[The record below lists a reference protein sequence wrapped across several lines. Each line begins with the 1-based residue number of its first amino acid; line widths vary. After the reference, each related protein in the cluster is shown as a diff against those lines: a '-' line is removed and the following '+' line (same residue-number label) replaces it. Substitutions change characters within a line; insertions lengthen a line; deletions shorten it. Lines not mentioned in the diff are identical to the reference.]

1 MYLDGTCTYDVL
13 PHPFCDILRRGGIHT
28 LSWDDASLL
37 FIRLIEMMLRFIA
50 LMLTTYESCGLVK
63 GPFEDESQCLVVS
76 IGVVT
81 LSSSFR
87 RSWPIMMAF
96 RRSLS
101 PCGLH
106 VLIYRVVIPCYD
118 FHSRWSTTFV
128 TCLGVGCHRVWC
140 DQHCLRLRCEVVHL
154 RCQLCICHNSHI
166 AVLLTPIKYVRV
178 SQFVGILLD
187 AVTTY

>member
-1 MYLDGTCTYDVL
+1 MGRALMVCSLIPSLTSLDVVVFTPWV
-13 PHPFCDILRRGGIHT
+13 
-28 LSWDDASLL
+28 
-37 FIRLIEMMLRFIA
+37 EMMPLYFSSGWLRWCWGS
-50 LMLTTYESCGLVK
+50 L
-63 GPFEDESQCLVVS
+63 
-76 IGVVT
+76 T

-118 FHSRWSTTFV
+118 FHSRWSTTFIA
-128 TCLGVGCHRVWC
+128 CLGVGCHRVWC
-140 DQHCLRLRCEVVHL
+140 YQHCLRLRCEVVHL
-154 RCQLCICHNSHI
+154 RCQLCIRHNSHI
-166 AVLLTPIKYVRV
+166 AVLFTPIKYVRV

-187 AVTTY
+187 TVTTY

>member
-1 MYLDGTCTYDVL
+1 MMCSLIPSVTSLDVVVFTPWV
-13 PHPFCDILRRGGIHT
+13 
-28 LSWDDASLL
+28 
-37 FIRLIEMMLRFIA
+37 EMMPLYFSSGWLRWCWGS
-50 LMLTTYESCGLVK
+50 LPWCLLPMSPVDSLRVPLRT
-63 GPFEDESQCLVVS
+63 CLVVS